1 MLNENNENYSE
12 PRNLVDVAALAMNAM
27 DENDEVDIWNGLIS
41 DSTGMENGA
50 QLTPNIWYGATA
62 AEPDVVLRA
71 QKLRAESER
80 AATAST
86 CVS

>member
-1 MLNENNENYSE
+1 
-12 PRNLVDVAALAMNAM
+12 MNAM

-62 AEPDVVLRA
+62 AEADVVLRA